1 MADRMTVRRAI
12 LSVSDKRG
20 LVDFARGLSEMGV
33 SLLASG
39 GTAKALRDAGLA
51 VQEISEY
58 TGSPEML
65 DGRVKT
71 LHPKIHGGLLGL
83 RDNPDHRKAMA
94 EHGIEPI
101 DLVAVNLYPFEQT
114 VSRPGVSIE
123 EAIENIDIGGP
134 SLLRSASKNHRSVAV
149 LVDPEDYPRVLDEMR
164 RTGGG
169 VGEPTRRALAAKA
182 FAHTSRYDGL
192 IAGYLG
198 RAAGAGRG
206 EEAAPLPDTFTA
218 AIPKAI
224 DLRYGENPHQRA
236 ALYGDFLRR
245 VEPLHGKELSFNNV
259 VDANAAIEI
268 ISEFEQPT
276 VAILKHTN
284 PCGVGS
290 GQTLLDAWRAA
301 FETDTQSPFG
311 GIIIVNRA
319 IDMAA
324 AKAMDEIFTE
334 LIIAPD
340 FEAGVLDLLFKK
352 KNRRILRLAAG
363 TGAGEAAGLD
373 WKRVAGGVLLQDRDA
388 GRELRDGWK
397 VVSKRAPSEAEAEA
411 MLFAWRVAKH
421 VKSNAIVYARAD
433 RTLGI
438 GAGQMSRIDS
448 AEIAASKAAK
458 AGLSLRGSAVASDAF
473 FPFRDSVDTMAKVGA
488 ACVIQPGGSVRDDE
502 VIASADEHGMA
513 MVFTGRRHF
522 KH

>member
-1 MADRMTVRRAI
+1 MAVRMTVRRAI

-20 LVDFARGLSEMGV
+20 LVEFARGLAGLGV

-39 GTAKALRDAGLA
+39 GTAKALKDAGLS
-51 VQEISEY
+51 VQEISDY
-58 TGSPEML
+58 TNSPEML

-83 RDNPDHRKAMA
+83 RDNPDHMSAMA
-94 EHGIEPI
+94 AHGIEPI

-114 VSRPGVSIE
+114 IARPGVSLE
-123 EAIENIDIGGP
+123 DAIENIDIGGP
-134 SLLRSASKNHRSVAV
+134 SLLRSASKNHRSVVV
-149 LVDPEDYPRVLDEMR
+149 LVDPGDYPRVLDEMR
-164 RTGGG
+164 RGDGE
-169 VGEPTRRALAAKA
+169 VGEATRSALAAKA

-198 RAAGAGRG
+198 RLGAGA
-206 EEAAPLPDTFTA
+206 EDSQSPFPDSFTA
-218 AIPKAI
+218 GLPKAA

-236 ALYGDFLRR
+236 ALYGDFLRF

-259 VDANAAIEI
+259 VDANAAVELIA
-268 ISEFEQPT
+268 EFSSPT

-290 GQTLLDAWRAA
+290 GSSLVDAWRKA

-311 GIIIVNRA
+311 GIIVVNRPL
-319 IDMAA
+319 DLAA
-324 AKAMDEIFTE
+324 AKAMDEVFTE
-334 LIIAPD
+334 LIIAPE
-340 FEAGVLDLLFKK
+340 FEDGVLELLFKK
-352 KNRRILRLAAG
+352 KNRRILRM
-363 TGAGEAAGLD
+363 GAGIEESAGGVAAMD
-373 WKRVAGGVLLQDRDA
+373 WKRVAGGVLVQDRDRA
-388 GRELRDGWK
+388 REERDGWK
-397 VVSKRAPSEAEAEA
+397 VVSKRAPAEEEAEA

-421 VKSNAIVYARAD
+421 VKSNAIVYSKSD

-448 AEIAASKAAK
+448 AEIAVSKAAK
-458 AGLSLRGSAVASDAF
+458 AGLSLRGCAVASDAF

-488 ACVIQPGGSVRDDE
+488 ASVIQPG
-502 VIASADEHGMA
+502 
-513 MVFTGRRHF
+513 
-522 KH
+522 